1 MKITI
6 GEFAKHYNSLKF
18 EGINDKMCVREHIVC
33 ADGFAFSC
41 QHSYHHYCNLYEITS
56 SKYDYEY
63 RKTSNLDINENT
75 TFEIMF
81 KLCSQRATKK
91 LHKYKCKSESLY
103 VNVPHDVIIDLI
115 NYHGGLKKRWLEKI
129 KQIFKISA

>member
-6 GEFAKHYNSLKF
+6 SEFATYYNSLKF
-18 EGINDKMCVREHIVC
+18 EGINDKLCVRERIVC

-41 QHSYHHYCNLYEITS
+41 QHSYHHYCNLYKIKS
-56 SKYDYEY
+56 LKYDYAH

-91 LHKYKCKSESLY
+91 LNKYKSDSLY
-103 VNVPHDVIIDLI
+103 GYVPCDVVIDLI
-115 NYHGGLKKRWLEKI
+115 NYHGGLKK
-129 KQIFKISA
+129 